1 LTFFQYLATFLPK
14 YGTSMNK
21 TIHPKYFAKAKITC
35 ACGASYEIGSTME
48 QISVEL
54 CANCH
59 PFYTGTQKIVDTA
72 RRVEKFETRKGKK
85 AETAT
90 GKKAKAAKRAA
101 KKTNKKTEVSAE
113 ELKKKVVKN
122 EK

>member
-1 LTFFQYLATFLPK
+1 
-14 YGTSMNK
+14 MNK
-21 TIHPKYFAKAKITC
+21 TIHPEYFVKAKISC
-35 ACGASYEIGSTME
+35 ACGASYDIGSTME
-48 QISVEL
+48 KISVEL

-72 RRVEKFETRKGKK
+72 RRVEKFVTRKGKV

-101 KKTNKKTEVSAE
+101 KKTGKKTEVSAE
-113 ELKKKVVKN
+113 ELKKQVVKA